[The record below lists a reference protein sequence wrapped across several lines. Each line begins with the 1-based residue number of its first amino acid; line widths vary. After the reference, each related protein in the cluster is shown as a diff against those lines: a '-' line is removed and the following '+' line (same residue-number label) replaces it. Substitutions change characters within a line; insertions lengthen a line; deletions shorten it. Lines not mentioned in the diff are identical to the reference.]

1 MKYSVERIEENTVLC
16 EDDDGNVV
24 KMKLEDLPK
33 GIREGD
39 IIAKTDGGYT
49 VYADETEL
57 RRRKMAELQKSV
69 FGKRKK

>member
-1 MKYSVERIEENTVLC
+1 MKYSVERIEENIVLC
-16 EDDDGNVV
+16 EDDDGNAV

-49 VYADETEL
+49 VDASETEL

>member
-1 MKYSVERIEENTVLC
+1 MKYSVERIEENIVLC

-24 KMKLEDLPK
+24 KMKIKDLPK

-39 IIAKTDGGYT
+39 IIVKTENGYT
-49 VYADETEL
+49 ADSEETEL
-57 RRRKMAELQKSV
+57 RRRKMAELQKNV

>member
-1 MKYSVERIEENTVLC
+1 MKYSVERIEENIVLC

-24 KMKLEDLPK
+24 KIKLEDLPK

-39 IIAKTDGGYT
+39 IIAKTDGGYI
-49 VYADETEL
+49 VDADETEL

>member
-1 MKYSVERIEENTVLC
+1 MKYSVERIEENIVLC
-16 EDDDGNVV
+16 EDDDGNAV

-39 IIAKTDGGYT
+39 IIAKTDGGYI
-49 VYADETEL
+49 VDADETEL